1 MYLNDID
8 EKFRNMLTTVY
19 FLAVVKNYDKV
30 QNEIE

>member
-8 EKFRNMLTTVY
+8 EKFRNMLNTVY

-30 QNEIE
+30 QTEIE